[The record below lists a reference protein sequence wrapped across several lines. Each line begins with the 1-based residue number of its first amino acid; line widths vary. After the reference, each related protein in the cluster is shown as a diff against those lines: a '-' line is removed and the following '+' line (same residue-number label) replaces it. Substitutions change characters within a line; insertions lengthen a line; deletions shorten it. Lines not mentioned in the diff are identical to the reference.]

1 MNTSHRI
8 AATAAIF
15 ALGAGGLATAL
26 IAPAHASGV
35 PDATATWS
43 CSAADGTTLVG
54 QLLQGTSI
62 QLSMDFDTSS
72 LATPADPG
80 TAMSSFAFPAT
91 LPLGGYVSELQSA
104 GVQSMAVSIGSFPIT
119 IGAPTPQ
126 TVSTSLISPQTTLDK
141 VADPGLQ
148 MASTLTQGAPVAPTT
163 AGSYAVTAPDAFQ
176 GDVMLVD
183 PAVTGGST
191 APFDAGALSCV
202 NGSGLGL
209 GTLDDG
215 VPSSPP
221 PSSSPTTSPTT
232 SPTQSPTGPALP
244 ATVVSAS
251 FAKTTITEGQ
261 DARINASVASA
272 SGSDPVTGSVVARIE
287 SATMAGPVALKN
299 GTARLDLRDLS
310 AGSYTVTVTYLG
322 SDEYAPSSAVL
333 QLTVAPRSG
342 KR

>member
-1 MNTSHRI
+1 MNTSHRV
-8 AATAAIF
+8 AAAAAIF

-35 PDATATWS
+35 PDARATWS
-43 CSAADGTTLVG
+43 CSAADGTSLVG

-72 LATPADPG
+72 LATPVDPG

-221 PSSSPTTSPTT
+221 PSSSPTQ
-232 SPTQSPTGPALP
+232 SPTQSPTVPALP
-244 ATVVSAS
+244 ATVVSAQ
-251 FAKTTITEGQ
+251 FAKTTIAEGQ
-261 DARINASVASA
+261 DARISASVVPA
-272 SGSDPVTGSVVARIE
+272 SGSDPVAGSVVARIE

-310 AGSYTVTVTYLG
+310 AGSYAVTVTYLG
-322 SDEYAPSSAVL
+322 SDEYAPSSTVL
-333 QLTVAPRSG
+333 QLTVAPKSG